1 MSTNAYNSPMTTS
14 NDTDNEAEVSSKQT
28 MLTAQS
34 DSVELYHAL
43 CDRSADFSK
52 ALDACRDYR
61 KQLAEKTN
69 EVARLRKLMN
79 RAIAIADKSLD
90 CLIPVF
96 RGEHEE
102 LETELKQLKAEA
114 RLATALEEQENDW
127 KCPHCGST
135 SGTYFSRIDPMGD
148 ICEDCGKAVDEE
160 PTIYLRE
167 PTAEESKVLDKV
179 LEELREEDR
188 HYAPEWRELGPDEVI
203 QEGDECRY
211 KGEAQYEPVMDSM
224 IGGYS
229 ELFKF
234 FRLRTRRPLCPNNAP
249 KQEEMPLEKE
259 LDYLTCE
266 ASSAADIHNHV
277 LIVDCLRYLCNEIQK
292 LKEIIST

>member
-1 MSTNAYNSPMTTS
+1 MNT
-14 NDTDNEAEVSSKQT
+14 QT
-28 MLTAQS
+28 P
-34 DSVELYHAL
+34 D
-43 CDRSADFSK
+43 
-52 ALDACRDYR
+52 
-61 KQLAEKTN
+61 N
-69 EVARLRKLMN
+69 EVARLKEQNQNIRDAYLKSVERDDFITQENARLRELLN
-79 RAIAIADKSLD
+79 RAIDYTKNALFFARTYDNKIQWNEIDKLWEKIRDLEKETLTPTTEEPVTQEESSDAVRYADYILNHYDRNSEKDKL
-90 CLIPVF
+90 CLAKNLLRHGWNNGQP
-96 RGEHEE
+96 
-102 LETELKQLKAEA
+102 
-114 RLATALEEQENDW
+114 TALAPEEQTL
-127 KCPHCGST
+127 C
-135 SGTYFSRIDPMGD
+135 
-148 ICEDCGKAVDEE
+148 
-160 PTIYLRE
+160 LRE

-277 LIVDCLRYLCNEIQK
+277 LIVDCLRYLCDDIQK

>member
-1 MSTNAYNSPMTTS
+1 MTTI
-14 NDTDNEAEVSSKQT
+14 NN
-28 MLTAQS
+28 
-34 DSVELYHAL
+34 
-43 CDRSADFSK
+43 
-52 ALDACRDYR
+52 
-61 KQLAEKTN
+61 N
-69 EVARLRKLMN
+69 EVARLRELMN

-203 QEGDECRY
+203 QEGDQVQPKHHNRKGAWIWIWSHEIGAMPIDHSAFRY
-211 KGEAQYEPVMDSM
+211 
-224 IGGYS
+224 
-229 ELFKF
+229 
-234 FRLRTRRPLCPNNAP
+234 RTCRPLP
-249 KQEEMPLEKE
+249 KQEPLFPPLHPKQ
-259 LDYLTCE
+259 
-266 ASSAADIHNHV
+266 V
-277 LIVDCLRYLCNEIQK
+277 LG
-292 LKEIIST
+292 IIEGFQTTTAK